1 MSINFDETKIGPSA
15 ANQATLPEHL
25 RNSSVDMGDFMK
37 RNFPAPKTR
46 TKRRATQISSNN
58 DSDIGTALKRLLS
71 SMSLYNNKQDESA
84 VVTNVIDRSNALEEN
99 IRKYLQMQEK
109 YYKFLVNTTSTDK
122 TYIETIQNQI
132 DTIEAMLQ
140 KLYARL
146 EIEKL
151 EREMAIYRSRNV

>member
-1 MSINFDETKIGPSA
+1 
-15 ANQATLPEHL
+15 
-25 RNSSVDMGDFMK
+25 
-37 RNFPAPKTR
+37 
-46 TKRRATQISSNN
+46 
-58 DSDIGTALKRLLS
+58 
-71 SMSLYNNKQDESA
+71 MSLYNNKQDESA